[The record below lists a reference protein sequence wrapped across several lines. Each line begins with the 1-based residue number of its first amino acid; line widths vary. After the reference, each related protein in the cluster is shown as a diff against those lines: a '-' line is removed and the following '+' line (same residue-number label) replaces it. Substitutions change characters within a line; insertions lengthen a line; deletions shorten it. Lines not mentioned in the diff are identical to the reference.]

1 MKFCQFAP
9 SPKRV
14 KSVRCEFQRVRTVGP
29 EFSLLG
35 MHLVADPKPPRHEIV
50 KIKRGILSIGFTFT
64 S

>member
-9 SPKRV
+9 SARRV
-14 KSVRCEFQRVRTVGP
+14 ENIRYELQRVRIIGP

-35 MHLVADPKPPRHEIV
+35 MHLVADAKPPRHEIV
-50 KIKRGILSIGFTFT
+50 KIKRRVLSIGLTFT